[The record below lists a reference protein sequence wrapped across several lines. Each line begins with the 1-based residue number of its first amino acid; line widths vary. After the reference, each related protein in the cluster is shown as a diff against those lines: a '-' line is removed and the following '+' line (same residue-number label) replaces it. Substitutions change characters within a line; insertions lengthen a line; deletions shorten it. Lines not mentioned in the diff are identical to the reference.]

1 MSKQNTKPRSGLWG
15 KVIGVGVV
23 FLVGLILGAAGKVSF
38 EGEQTCPATPAAIEQ
53 VVTDHE

>member
-1 MSKQNTKPRSGLWG
+1 MSKQNSKPRSGLWG

-38 EGEQTCPATPAAIEQ
+38 EGEQTCTPPAAVERVITGE
-53 VVTDHE
+53 